1 MSIARVEQTC
11 KHLRTVI
18 NQARVWKRLLLNILE
33 FEPGLNDFIPNVSLL
48 ERRNSDNDSSV
59 DPYKTLFCELKIK
72 LDKVWSRSDCVPS
85 ISR

>member
-1 MSIARVEQTC
+1 MEQTC

-18 NQARVWKRLLLNILE
+18 KQARVWKKLLLSILE
-33 FEPGLNDFIPNVSLL
+33 YEPGLTDFIPDVSLL
-48 ERRNSDNDSSV
+48 EGRNFEIDSSV